1 MKIRTKLL
9 SALFAVIV
17 IFVVGNVYTLLNI
30 NTMQKAVNEINQKQ
44 LPIVADMGILNRNIS
59 DVPRLIEAYVLEIE
73 EQTKMDIEE
82 NLNAVLEDIIMT
94 RTHYETYIS
103 GTEER
108 QLYEKFSTN
117 WDAYL
122 TQIPAILVDGKVNN
136 FEAANYKIGTS
147 NLYWD
152 TVSETLDAIST
163 INQQNA
169 DLVTQASITA
179 ASKAKLWSIIL
190 SVFASILGILIA
202 FFFSSNITK
211 SLLILGRSITKIAEG
226 DLTEQLAVTSKDELG
241 ELAKI
246 FNKMSHDLRTMIK
259 QIMGTANDLGAASEE
274 LSAVAVE
281 ASASSEQVSSTLNV
295 LAEGA
300 TNQAKSVADTS
311 EVINQMSINSQLVA
325 TNAEAVSLSSE
336 KAIQAA
342 LLGAQQ
348 AENAIVKIQQIRE
361 VSVQTSEVIFILGD
375 QSDQIG
381 KIVDVI
387 TGIAEQTNLLA
398 LNAAIEAARAG
409 EQGKGFAVVAEEVR
423 KLAEQS
429 SSSAKQIVTLVGNI
443 QRETERAIVVME
455 KGKIEVNAGVE
466 AVTIAGTSFK
476 TIVAEIET
484 VVEQIRQVSV
494 AVKHLADGTAQA
506 VESISSIGFIT
517 EQAAASTQEVSAS
530 AEEQTATM
538 FTVSQSA
545 ETLAKLGEGLT
556 QLITKFKV

>member
-1 MKIRTKLL
+1 
-9 SALFAVIV
+9 
-17 IFVVGNVYTLLNI
+17 
-30 NTMQKAVNEINQKQ
+30 MQKAVNEINQKQ